1 MEETKDT
8 VATIGMPAPA
18 PAVSSDS
25 VVNYLQQVAGVLSAI
40 VVDMNN
46 QITNVKKLQETMPN
60 GESDAN

>member
-8 VATIGMPAPA
+8 VATIGMPAPT

>member
-1 MEETKDT
+1 MEETKEDM
-8 VATIGMPAPA
+8 ATAEMPMPT

-25 VVNYLQQVAGVLSAI
+25 VVQYLQQVAGVLSAI

-46 QITNVKKLQETMPN
+46 QIANVKKLQENVPN

>member
-8 VATIGMPAPA
+8 VATIGMPTPT

-40 VVDMNN
+40 VVDMNY